1 MAKPSRRRTTET
13 GGPDHRVTTTSSAKV
28 KLSWRVR
35 VAARVL
41 TEDVSR
47 IGRDTYERAKKAIQK
62 KLTLGAQQYGERLH
76 SPLHGLYKLKSS
88 NISLAYRIDVA
99 TREVWVLLIGDR
111 QTSGMYAKARFW
123 TASSSSGI
131 RLRCIARNE
140 TLPQEAYRNRRS
152 GSDHTPH

>member
-1 MAKPSRRRTTET
+1 MTKPSRRRATET

-28 KLSWRVR
+28 ELTWRVR

-62 KLTLGAQQYGERLH
+62 KLTLDPEQYGERLH

-88 NISLAYRIDVA
+88 NIRVVYHIEVA

-111 QTSGMYAKARFW
+111 RTIWDVREDEILDRFVEQRH
-123 TASSSSGI
+123 TASEQRSERDNSSGS
-131 RLRCIARNE
+131 ASPP
-140 TLPQEAYRNRRS
+140 TKRRR
-152 GSDHTPH
+152 PP